1 MWGMVTPAFHSDPSS
16 HARLRSLGAIRAPF
30 GQLARDL
37 NEAPVKLTL
46 TAVTQTATSASLAP
60 LLAGY
65 LSGDV
70 SDDAM
75 CRFDDL
81 FEDSAATALERA
93 AFARFYLDALAT
105 GEHADALPHPS
116 EVSGILAAARA

>member
-1 MWGMVTPAFHSDPSS
+1 M
-16 HARLRSLGAIRAPF
+16 
-30 GQLARDL
+30 
-37 NEAPVKLTL
+37 NEAEVKLTPP

-70 SDDAM
+70 SHDAM

-81 FEDSAATALERA
+81 FEGAAVTAQERL
-93 AFARFYLDALAT
+93 AFVRFYLDALAT
-105 GEHADALPHPS
+105 GEHADALPDPS

>member
-1 MWGMVTPAFHSDPSS
+1 M
-16 HARLRSLGAIRAPF
+16 
-30 GQLARDL
+30 
-37 NEAPVKLTL
+37 
-46 TAVTQTATSASLAP
+46 TQTVTAPASLVL

-70 SDDAM
+70 SHDAL

-81 FEDSAATALERA
+81 FEDAAATSRERQ

-105 GEHADALPHPS
+105 GEHAEALPDPS